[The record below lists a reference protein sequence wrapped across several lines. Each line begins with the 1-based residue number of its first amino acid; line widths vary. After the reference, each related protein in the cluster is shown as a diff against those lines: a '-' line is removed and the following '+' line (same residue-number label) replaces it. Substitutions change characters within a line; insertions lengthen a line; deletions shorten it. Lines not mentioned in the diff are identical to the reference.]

1 MVGKNEDRK
10 VKSREDTLSVKKE
23 GAGSYLRSK
32 VFYCVNLN
40 KKKIVLE
47 KNSWQKNLES
57 HHTENLSRLNQTSE
71 ALIFISTSLCFN
83 ILIK

>member
-47 KNSWQKNLES
+47 KNS
-57 HHTENLSRLNQTSE
+57 
-71 ALIFISTSLCFN
+71 
-83 ILIK
+83 